1 MVCQR
6 GVAACQSSQDAF
18 SDHQHF
24 GVGDRFG
31 RKSVPFSGFE
41 PENVAGQIETAD
53 LTAAVAQYFVRAN
66 SSADHLIKSISRLIL
81 VNDLY
86 SARIVSDAADQLHPA
101 IERFLVGLRFGNRL

>member
-1 MVCQR
+1 MICQR
-6 GVAACQSSQDAF
+6 GVAASQSSQNAF

-24 GVGDRFG
+24 GVGNRLG
-31 RKSVPFSGFE
+31 RKSMSFAGFE

-53 LTAAVAQYFVRAN
+53 LAAAVAQYFVRAD
-66 SSADHLIKSISRLIL
+66 SSADHLIKSISGFIL

-101 IERFLVGLRFGNRL
+101 IERFFLGPRFGNRL